1 MIGKISRFEL
11 IIRVILLV
19 VFFLFF
25 IFPIYWMVATSL
37 KNTVDIF
44 SIPPK
49 WFFKI
54 SLENYWY
61 ILSDDS
67 GFLKKIFNSSIA
79 AILNAIFT
87 LLLTFPAAYSMS
99 RYKTGGINLLMWF
112 LSIRMIPQKVVP
124 IPLFLFFGSFGLVV
138 TFIALQFFN
147 I

>member
-1 MIGKISRFEL
+1 
-11 IIRVILLV
+11 
-19 VFFLFF
+19 
-25 IFPIYWMVATSL
+25 MVATSL

-87 LLLTFPAAYSMS
+87 LYYLLFQHAYSMS

-112 LSIRMIPQKVVP
+112 LSIRMIPPIVGA
-124 IPLFLFFGSFGLVV
+124 IPLFIIFSKLRIS
-138 TFIALQFFN
+138 
-147 I
+147 